1 MAHTW
6 LRASLLA
13 AYQHVNTLESS
24 QAARSLAGGGA
35 ISLHLLRVII
45 PGTLS
50 QARAEKI
57 IFTSCKWLQA
67 AYRAAVITCG
77 GLHEGPDEV
86 TRVKMWRGLGGGG
99 GGRRGSSP
107 PGYPSSFPTK
117 ALQTFW
123 KLLSLNE
130 EGDECDPPGRG
141 LKANLSELH
150 LKTVSSWP
158 NYHTLVVYKIRG
170 P

>member
-86 TRVKMWRGLGGGG
+86 TRVKMWRGLGGSGG
-99 GGRRGSSP
+99 AVQRRETGLVSFRLSIFLLHKSSP
-107 PGYPSSFPTK
+107 DILEAAKP
-117 ALQTFW
+117 
-123 KLLSLNE
+123 
-130 EGDECDPPGRG
+130 
-141 LKANLSELH
+141 
-150 LKTVSSWP
+150 
-158 NYHTLVVYKIRG
+158 
-170 P
+170 